1 MSSIHIGES
10 SELHK
15 PTNDA
20 VVNPNYH
27 NNTDN
32 HCRTPVG
39 ELTRFYEEVDVL
51 SEVKMTQNPAYVV
64 S

>member
-15 PTNDA
+15 PAA

-27 NNTDN
+27 NNTDD